1 MYRSR
6 LDQYPKRRAIL
17 HWFLLSFNGGCINA
31 GAFLTTGRFVTHVTG
46 FATLF
51 GVNLA
56 NRDVDLAISM
66 LSVPVFFLLGA
77 MIAGLLID
85 GSIHRKQLP
94 HYDYVMGLCSL
105 CLFTAGLV
113 GRFDRFGSLGLPFH
127 LDGQYPLLALLCL
140 ASGLQ
145 NGALTTSSGSSVRT
159 THMTGLTTDLGLGIA
174 LMLTYTPHD
183 DVYRR
188 ERVANLLRLGTV
200 LSFIVGSEVGAILF
214 IGLGYRGFLISSAIA
229 AYAAWH
235 GRLFKHAAHRPDGFA
250 LSDVPKLT

>member
-6 LDQYPKRRAIL
+6 LDQYPNRRAIL
-17 HWFLLSFNGGCINA
+17 HWFLLAFNGGCINA

-51 GVNLA
+51 GVDLA
-56 NRDVDLAISM
+56 NRDIDVAVSM
-66 LSVPVFFLLGA
+66 LSIPVFFLIGA
-77 MIAGLLID
+77 TIAGLLID
-85 GSIHRKQLP
+85 SSIHFRRKP

-105 CLFTAGLV
+105 CLLGAGLA
-113 GRFDRFGSLGLPFH
+113 GQFEQFGSFGLPFQ
-127 LDGQYPLLALLCL
+127 LNEKYVLLALLCM

-174 LMLTYTPHD
+174 RMMTFTPHD

-188 ERVANLLRLGTV
+188 ERVANLLRVGTV

-214 IGLGYRGFLISSAIA
+214 IGLGYRAFLVPAAIA

-235 GRLFKHAAHRPDGFA
+235 GRLFKHAAHKQDGFS
-250 LSDVPKLT
+250 LHDVPKLT

>member
-6 LDQYPKRRAIL
+6 LDQYPNRRAIL
-17 HWFLLSFNGGCINA
+17 HWFLLGFNAGCINA

-51 GVNLA
+51 GVDLA
-56 NRDVDLAISM
+56 NRDLEIALSM
-66 LSVPVFFLLGA
+66 LSMPVFFLLGG
-77 MIAGLLID
+77 IVCGLLID
-85 GSIHRKQLP
+85 RELHYRRRP
-94 HYDYVMGLCSL
+94 HYDYVMGLSCL
-105 CLFTAGLV
+105 CLLAAALGGSYEAFGPI
-113 GRFDRFGSLGLPFH
+113 GRPFH
-127 LDGQYPLLALLCL
+127 IEEKFVLIALLCL

-174 LMLTYTPHD
+174 RMLTFKPHD

-188 ERVANLLRLGTV
+188 ERVANLLRVGTV

-214 IGLGYRGFLISSAIA
+214 IGLGFRGFLVPAVIA

-235 GRLFKHAAHRPDGFA
+235 GRLFKHAAHKQDGFS
-250 LSDVPKLT
+250 LHDVPKLS

>member
-6 LDQYPKRRAIL
+6 LDQYPNRRAIL
-17 HWFLLSFNGGCINA
+17 HWFLLAFNGGCINA

-51 GVNLA
+51 GVDLS
-56 NRDVDLAISM
+56 NRDIDMAVSM
-66 LSVPVFFLLGA
+66 LSIPIFFLLGA

-85 GSIHRKQLP
+85 GAIHFKKKP
-94 HYDYVMGLCSL
+94 HYDYVMGLSSL
-105 CLFTAGLV
+105 CLLAAGLA
-113 GRFDRFGSLGLPFH
+113 GRFDQFGPFGKPFH
-127 LDGQYPLLALLCL
+127 LEEKYVLIALLCM
-140 ASGLQ
+140 ACGLQ

-174 LMLTYTPHD
+174 RMLTFTPHD

-200 LSFIVGSEVGAILF
+200 LSFIIGSEVGAILF
-214 IGLGYRGFLISSAIA
+214 IALGFQGFLVPAAIA

-235 GRLFKHAAHRPDGFA
+235 GRLFKHAAHKQDGFA

>member
-6 LDQYPKRRAIL
+6 LDQYPNRRAIL
-17 HWFLLSFNGGCINA
+17 HWFLLGFNGGCINA
-31 GAFLTTGRFVTHVTG
+31 GAFLTAGRFVTHVTG

-51 GVNLA
+51 GVSLA
-56 NRDVDLAISM
+56 DNDAAMAVSM
-66 LSVPVFFLLGA
+66 LSMPAFFLLGS
-77 MIAGLLID
+77 MVAGLLID
-85 GSIHRKQLP
+85 RSIHFKRPP
-94 HYDYVMGLCSL
+94 HYDYVMGLCAL
-105 CLFTAGLV
+105 CLAVSGL
-113 GRFDRFGSLGLPFH
+113 GGELARFGAFGLPF
-127 LDGQYPLLALLCL
+127 LLNEKYVLLALLCM

-159 THMTGLTTDLGLGIA
+159 THMTGLTTDLGLGVA
-174 LMLTYTPHD
+174 RMLTFTPHD

-214 IGLGYRGFLISSAIA
+214 IALGYRGFFVPAAIA

-235 GRLFKHAAHRPDGFA
+235 GRQFKHAAHKPDGFS
-250 LSDVPKLT
+250 LHDVPKLT

>member
-6 LDQYPKRRAIL
+6 LDQYPNRRAIL
-17 HWFLLSFNGGCINA
+17 HWFLLAFNGGCINA

-51 GVNLA
+51 GVDLA
-56 NRDVDLAISM
+56 NRDIDVAVSM
-66 LSVPVFFLLGA
+66 LSIPVFFLLGA
-77 MIAGLLID
+77 TIAGLLID
-85 GSIHRKQLP
+85 GSIHFKRKP

-105 CLFTAGLV
+105 CLFAAGLA
-113 GRFDRFGSLGLPFH
+113 GQTEQFGSFGLPFH
-127 LDGQYPLLALLCL
+127 LNEKYVLLALLCT

-159 THMTGLTTDLGLGIA
+159 THMTGLTTDLGLGLA
-174 LMLTYTPHD
+174 RMMTFTPHD

-188 ERVANLLRLGTV
+188 ERVANLLRVGTV

-214 IGLGYRGFLISSAIA
+214 VALGYGAFLVPGVIA

-235 GRLFKHAAHRPDGFA
+235 GRLFKHAAHKPDGFS
-250 LSDVPKLT
+250 LHDVPKLT

>member
-6 LDQYPKRRAIL
+6 LDQYPNRRAIL
-17 HWFLLSFNGGCINA
+17 HWFLLAFNAGCINA

-51 GVNLA
+51 GVDLA
-56 NRDVDLAISM
+56 NRDIDLAVSM
-66 LSVPVFFLLGA
+66 LSVPVFFLMGA

-85 GSIHRKQLP
+85 SPIHFHKKP

-105 CLFTAGLV
+105 CLLAAGLA
-113 GRFDRFGSLGLPFH
+113 GQFNQFGAFGIPFH
-127 LDGQYPLLALLCL
+127 LDDKYVLLALLCL

-159 THMTGLTTDLGLGIA
+159 THMTGLTTDLGLGLA
-174 LMLTYTPHD
+174 RMMTFTPHD

-188 ERVANLLRLGTV
+188 ERVANLLRIGTV
-200 LSFIVGSEVGAILF
+200 LSFIVGSEVGALLF
-214 IGLGYRGFLISSAIA
+214 IGLGFRGFLVPAAIT

-235 GRLFKHAAHRPDGFA
+235 GRMFKHAAHKPDGFA
-250 LSDVPKLT
+250 LSDVPKLN